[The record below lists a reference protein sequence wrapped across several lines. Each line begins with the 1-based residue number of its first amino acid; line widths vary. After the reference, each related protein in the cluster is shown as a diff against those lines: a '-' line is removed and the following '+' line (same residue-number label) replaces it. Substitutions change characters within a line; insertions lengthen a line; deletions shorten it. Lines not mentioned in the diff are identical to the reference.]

1 MINYKQLLQMSNQ
14 LSFIRLSRGEPL
26 EDHITD
32 KVCLE
37 RTCLCEKYGWTPT
50 DTQPLPPGIKEE
62 HSMEEL
68 DISMRFGG
76 DEPLPDDC
84 VCHKVDFIY
93 DLRNFMESNY
103 VPVSDADPETPI
115 IDAIHSMAH
124 NVKTNLERGRAEG
137 WNLFATIGMIF
148 EASDGS
154 PRSWM
159 NPGYMGIFR
168 RFLPILFD
176 DEPLDTTLE
185 QRHLDR
191 IETYRL
197 GNISE
202 TTADSRHSNDIHP
215 YSASALAHD
224 DGTRQEIVTYSS
236 EDEGFEF
243 GSDEE
248 YPMEEPFTAKEI
260 ETRDNCSK
268 ILQILEGVME
278 DGGQVNEGKYLE
290 MCNILKELYKQ

>member
-1 MINYKQLLQMSNQ
+1 MSNQ

-26 EDHITD
+26 EDHITYNI
-32 KVCLE
+32 CLE
-37 RTCLCEKYGWTPT
+37 RDRLCEKHGWTPT

-62 HSMEEL
+62 HTTEEL
-68 DISMRFGG
+68 DISMRLGG
-76 DEPLPDDC
+76 DEPLPDTC

-148 EASDGS
+148 EASGS

-159 NPGYMGIFR
+159 NPAYMGIFR

-176 DEPLDTTLE
+176 EEPLDTTLE

-197 GNISE
+197 GLQLNQQWHE
-202 TTADSRHSNDIHP
+202 NLP
-215 YSASALAHD
+215 YSGSALAHD
-224 DGTRQEIVTYSS
+224 DGTRQDIVAYSS

-243 GSDEE
+243 GSDEDEE
-248 YPMEEPFTAKEI
+248 YPTEDPLTEKEI
-260 ETRDNCSK
+260 ETRDKCSK

>member
-1 MINYKQLLQMSNQ
+1 MSNQ
-14 LSFIRLSRGEPL
+14 LSFIRLSREEPL

-62 HSMEEL
+62 HSTEEL

-76 DEPLPDDC
+76 DEPLPDGC

-115 IDAIHSMAH
+115 IDAIHPMAH

-137 WNLFATIGMIF
+137 WNLHATIRMIF

-159 NPGYMGIFR
+159 NPAYTDIFR
-168 RFLPILFD
+168 HFLPILFD
-176 DEPLDTTLE
+176 DEPLDTPLE

-197 GNISE
+197 GFRNQPE
-202 TTADSRHSNDIHP
+202 HDNLP
-215 YSASALAHD
+215 YSESALAHD
-224 DGTRQEIVTYSS
+224 DGTRQDIVDYSS

-243 GSDEE
+243 GSEEDEE

-268 ILQILEGVME
+268 ILQILDGVME
-278 DGGQVNEGKYLE
+278 KGGTVTDGNYLE

>member
-1 MINYKQLLQMSNQ
+1 METLHNEQT
-14 LSFIRLSRGEPL
+14 FL
-26 EDHITD
+26 EGR
-32 KVCLE
+32 KRVCESLD
-37 RTCLCEKYGWTPT
+37 WTPT
-50 DTQPLPPGIKEE
+50 EENPLPPGMIEVILGE
-62 HSMEEL
+62 WNVTYSHSITAFL
-68 DISMRFGG
+68 NATYVRG
-76 DEPLPDDC
+76 DA
-84 VCHKVDFIY
+84 VQAAHVARI
-93 DLRNFMESNY
+93 ESS
-103 VPVSDADPETPI
+103 V
-115 IDAIHSMAH
+115 IDAIHAMAH
-124 NVKTNLERGRAEG
+124 TVKTNLERGRAEG
-137 WNLFATIGMIF
+137 WNLTATIGMIF

-159 NPGYMGIFR
+159 NPAYTGIFR

-176 DEPLDTTLE
+176 DEPLDTPLE